1 VAAELGLVPAKRG
14 GRRLRPAVAR
24 RWVAVGILVLVGLLY
39 YRPLRAY
46 VDAHGQLS
54 QRSATVHRLREEE
67 AALQRRVKASSSPEV
82 LAREARSLGY
92 VHKGEH
98 LIIVKDIPRWRKRQ
112 RAGTT
117 ARRAQ

>member
-1 VAAELGLVPAKRG
+1 VPAKRG

-24 RWVAVGILVLVGLLY
+24 RWIAVGVLVLVALLY

-54 QRSATVHRLREEE
+54 QRSATVHRLREEQ
-67 AALQRRVKASSSPEV
+67 AALQRRLKESASPEE
-82 LAREARSLGY
+82 LAREARVLGY
-92 VHKGEH
+92 VRKGEQ
-98 LIIVKDIPRWRKRQ
+98 LIIVKDIPQWRKRQ

-117 ARRAQ
+117 ARRAH

>member
-1 VAAELGLVPAKRG
+1 VPAKRG
-14 GRRLRPAVAR
+14 RRRLRPAVAR

-54 QRSATVHRLREEE
+54 QRSAAVHRLLEEQT
-67 AALQRRVKASSSPEV
+67 ALRRRLKASASPEV
-82 LAREARSLGY
+82 LAREARVLGY
-92 VHKGEH
+92 VHKGEQ
-98 LIIVKDIPRWRKRQ
+98 LIIVKDIPQWRNRR

-117 ARRAQ
+117 ARRGH